1 MRPGRMSFSMKLRR
15 ALIIFATLLA
25 TILRGRSVSG
35 VDVTVDASGEAVTDL
50 EPSTVKQ
57 LLRTIS
63 DKALIKEI
71 KRRGYKVKRRK
82 KKTLSSRGLKHEPE
96 ILAKAQELNQ
106 NAINE
111 AQNGDLWGS
120 LQKFKQLID
129 MVPDN
134 SEYWNNLGVTQ
145 MRVSTYHAAEASYRK
160 AIEFD
165 STYMDAHDNLNVLK
179 SYLPHTKPHRE
190 PRPKKH
196 TTRKAKR
203 IHIKDLFSNYK
214 YKEYAGGK
222 KPFILTGAMDGFTAL
237 QKWNLRYLHNLFPE
251 AIMDYYPQNM
261 YRESVK
267 PRFVPIAFAFEDMLL
282 SSSNMSMM
290 YKDKP
295 GVYIQWNLDY
305 ESWHKL
311 MSDFNGGLPKIFRED
326 DDWMN
331 DCFKSDQTRS
341 EWQRGTHWRM
351 LLIGSK
357 GSGMFGHKDI
367 LRTSSWQAQI
377 TGYKRWHLCSP
388 SQDKYMCVSNIL
400 FLYYYASTNDFILY
414 NIAITAGTKQGM

>member
-1 MRPGRMSFSMKLRR
+1 MRARRTGVSVKLQR
-15 ALIIFATLLA
+15 AVIIFATLVVSNMRDYSVLGVEVGVDA
-25 TILRGRSVSG
+25 AGEQLVESELSNVKQILRS
-35 VDVTVDASGEAVTDL
+35 
-50 EPSTVKQ
+50 
-57 LLRTIS
+57 IS
-63 DKALIKEI
+63 DKTLIKEI
-71 KRRGYKVKRRK
+71 KRRGYKVKRVRK
-82 KKTLSSRGLKHEPE
+82 KKPSSSIVKHDLEL
-96 ILAKAQELNQ
+96 LAKAKELNQ
-106 NAINE
+106 NAITQ
-111 AQNGDLWGS
+111 AQSGDLWGAI
-120 LQKFKQLID
+120 QKFKQLVD

-145 MRVSTYHAAEASYRK
+145 MRATTYHAAEASYRK
-160 AIEFD
+160 AIELD
-165 STYMDAHDNLNVLK
+165 STYMDAQENLNVLK

-190 PRPKKH
+190 PRPKEH

-203 IHIKDLFSNYK
+203 IHINDLFSNYK
-214 YKEYAGGK
+214 YKEYADGK
-222 KPFILTGAMDGFTAL
+222 RPFILTGAMDGFTAL
-237 QKWNLRYLHNLFPE
+237 NKWNLRYLHGLFPE
-251 AIMDYYPQNM
+251 AIMDHYPQNM
-261 YRESVK
+261 YRESIK

-305 ESWHKL
+305 GSWHKL
-311 MSDFNGGLPKIFRED
+311 MTDFDGGLPKIFRED

-367 LRTSSWQAQI
+367 LRTSSWQAQV

-388 SQDKYMCVSNIL
+388 SQDKYMYVSHTLLID
-400 FLYYYASTNDFILY
+400 YTS
-414 NIAITAGTKQGM
+414 

>member
-1 MRPGRMSFSMKLRR
+1 MKLRR

-25 TILRGRSVSG
+25 TILRDRSVSG

-267 PRFVPIAFAFEDMLL
+267 PRF
-282 SSSNMSMM
+282 
-290 YKDKP
+290 
-295 GVYIQWNLDY
+295 
-305 ESWHKL
+305 
-311 MSDFNGGLPKIFRED
+311 
-326 DDWMN
+326 
-331 DCFKSDQTRS
+331 KS
-341 EWQRGTHWRM
+341 
-351 LLIGSK
+351 
-357 GSGMFGHKDI
+357 
-367 LRTSSWQAQI
+367 
-377 TGYKRWHLCSP
+377 
-388 SQDKYMCVSNIL
+388 
-400 FLYYYASTNDFILY
+400 
-414 NIAITAGTKQGM
+414 